1 MIDRMLSDGLYG
13 NEKFLKKK
21 KKVVFKVRK
30 KSSRDTI
37 VNKLSIKT
45 CKIRFS
51 KSREMRHEIFS
62 KFSRFALLL
71 PHNHSIFISMIK
83 S

>member
-13 NEKFLKKK
+13 DEKFLKK

-45 CKIRFS
+45 CEIRFS
-51 KSREMRHEIFS
+51 KSRDASRDIFEIFKVCS
-62 KFSRFALLL
+62 SLTA
-71 PHNHSIFISMIK
+71 
-83 S
+83 

>member
-13 NEKFLKKK
+13 DEKFLKKK
-21 KKVVFKVRK
+21 KKIVFKVRK